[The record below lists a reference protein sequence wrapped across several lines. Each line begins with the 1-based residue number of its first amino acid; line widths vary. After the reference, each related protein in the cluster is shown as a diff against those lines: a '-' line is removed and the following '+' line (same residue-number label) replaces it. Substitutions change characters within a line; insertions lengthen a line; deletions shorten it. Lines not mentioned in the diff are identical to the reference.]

1 MMNYISFLW
10 ILALPLHWGS
20 PFFGS
25 HPATFS
31 DPAPYTI
38 SHIVGSWY
46 LTEQEVLIN
55 GKGIEKHFEDLAVH
69 LSAENSQSI
78 DPYLLADRFKKGYKG
93 IPEGTKLEL
102 RDDYSYSIIIAEQQ
116 EQQGYWQ
123 LKKGQTL
130 LLQSGQEQIKLN
142 IMALDSTLAVF
153 SIREENMDSGLNA
166 GRHAV
171 MELILNF
178 SR

>member
-1 MMNYISFLW
+1 MNYLSFLL
-10 ILALPLHWGS
+10 ICILPLHWDSVFLEPNSAIS
-20 PFFGS
+20 P
-25 HPATFS
+25 
-31 DPAPYTI
+31 DPTPHTI
-38 SHIVGSWY
+38 SSIVGTWY
-46 LTEQEVLIN
+46 LSNQEVLIN
-55 GKGIEKHFEDLAVH
+55 GKEIEKHFEDLAEH

-78 DPYLLADRFKKGYKG
+78 DPYSLADRFKKGYKG

-102 RDDYSYSIIIAEQQ
+102 RDDYSYSITIPEQQ

-123 LKKGQTL
+123 VKKGQTL

-153 SIREENMDSGLNA
+153 SIREENMQSGLNA
-166 GRHAV
+166 GSYAV